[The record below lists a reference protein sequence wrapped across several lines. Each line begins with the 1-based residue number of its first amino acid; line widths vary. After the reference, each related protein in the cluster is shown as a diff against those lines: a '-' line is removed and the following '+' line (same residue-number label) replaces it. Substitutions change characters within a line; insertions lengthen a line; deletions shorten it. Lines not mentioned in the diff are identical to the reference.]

1 MYMDMFHSTKQNT
14 RMSVSAKK
22 SRVDDSGGAAA
33 AGESNASSDGRD
45 DALIRIQ
52 EQLEQLNRQLAV
64 ELLAVEQKF
73 NALRRPL
80 FDERAL
86 AIAARPDAA
95 TFWAKAFLGHSTLR
109 QLLTDADRVVFQS
122 LRDVRVVD
130 HSAGGQSGFRIS
142 MRFDANERFSNT
154 MLFKDFTVT
163 DDGQTIVTCSP
174 LQLLASAAS
183 GGGARLPHSSTSGK
197 RKRDD
202 TESFFSW
209 FSPEDQDI
217 TLGEL
222 IKEELWPQPL
232 KWVAQYEAANDDDNQ
247 GNDDSDDDDDS
258 DDSGGGDSHQDATAN
273 QRESDESDEES
284 ADDRPDVVDPF
295 GGGSD
300 GDGMFAASTDALPTL
315 AGSSFAV
322 PSFDP
327 LPLVASSA
335 DFHHD
340 FDDSFLKKPRD
351 DDE

>member
-1 MYMDMFHSTKQNT
+1 
-14 RMSVSAKK
+14 MSLSIAKK
-22 SRVDDSGGAAA
+22 SRVDDNGSV
-33 AGESNASSDGRD
+33 GEVNVNASSTDGRD

-64 ELLAVEQKF
+64 ELLAVEQKY

-80 FDERAL
+80 FDERAV

-232 KWVAQYEAANDDDNQ
+232 KWVAQYEA
-247 GNDDSDDDDDS
+247 DSHDDDDD
-258 DDSGGGDSHQDATAN
+258 DDDDEDDDDDDNNNSGGGGDSHQATN
-273 QRESDESDEES
+273 ESDEES
-284 ADDRPDVVDPF
+284 VDDRPDVDPF

-300 GDGMFAASTDALPTL
+300 GGGVFAASTDALPTL

>member
-1 MYMDMFHSTKQNT
+1 
-14 RMSVSAKK
+14 MSLSIAKK
-22 SRVDDSGGAAA
+22 SRVDDNGSV
-33 AGESNASSDGRD
+33 GEVNVNASSTDGRD

-64 ELLAVEQKF
+64 ELLAVEQKY

-80 FDERAL
+80 FDERAV

-232 KWVAQYEAANDDDNQ
+232 KWVAQYEA
-247 GNDDSDDDDDS
+247 DSHDDDDD
-258 DDSGGGDSHQDATAN
+258 DDDEDDDDDDNNNSGGGGDSHQATN
-273 QRESDESDEES
+273 ESDEES
-284 ADDRPDVVDPF
+284 VDDRPDVDPF

-300 GDGMFAASTDALPTL
+300 GGGVFAASTDALPTL

>member
-1 MYMDMFHSTKQNT
+1 
-14 RMSVSAKK
+14 MSLSIAKK
-22 SRVDDSGGAAA
+22 SRVDDNGSV
-33 AGESNASSDGRD
+33 GEVNVNASSTDGRD

-64 ELLAVEQKF
+64 ELLAVEQKY

-80 FDERAL
+80 FDERAV

-95 TFWAKAFLGHSTLR
+95 TFWAKAFLGHTTLR

-232 KWVAQYEAANDDDNQ
+232 KWVAQYEA
-247 GNDDSDDDDDS
+247 DSHDDDDD
-258 DDSGGGDSHQDATAN
+258 DDDDEDDDDDDNNNSGGGGDSPHQATN
-273 QRESDESDEES
+273 ESDEES
-284 ADDRPDVVDPF
+284 VDDRPDVDPF

-300 GDGMFAASTDALPTL
+300 GGGVFAASTDALPTL